1 MEREAAR
8 ASAAES
14 PKRHQLPIVGLY
26 VALLAAVTL
35 LGCAGPSLVT
45 PEQARAIRE
54 RERALAAHGTTI
66 QAAIREAGTEGALAF
81 LDTSTGRLVALPGDS
96 AADAWIRH
104 ASKTDAVVPS
114 APPVLTFVHRADIP
128 IAPEPVTLAALR
140 RQQAL
145 RTSLATLESDFQDA
159 HRRLEER
166 LAAVQRELTESVQ
179 TSKRDS
185 DTALASTRAELQK
198 ALTGVSDDLGS
209 TRRFMLQTAQL
220 AWLNHETNLENANAV
235 RKVASASQELSSSSA
250 KLEDT
255 IRQLSQTLT
264 AQLKE
269 LSSRLDTLQGK
280 VSSLK

>member
-1 MEREAAR
+1 MG
-8 ASAAES
+8 
-14 PKRHQLPIVGLY
+14 GLY
-26 VALLAAVTL
+26 AAVLAVTL
-35 LGCAGPSLVT
+35 LGCAGPSLMA
-45 PEQARAIRE
+45 PEQARAVRE
-54 RERALAAHGTTI
+54 RDRALGAHRPAI

-81 LDTSTGRLVALPGDS
+81 IDTSTGRLVALPGDS
-96 AADAWIRH
+96 PGDAWARQASKADA
-104 ASKTDAVVPS
+104 AAPS
-114 APPVLTFVHRADIP
+114 APPVVTFVHRADIP
-128 IAPEPVTLAALR
+128 MAPEPVTLAALQ

-145 RTSLATLESDFQDA
+145 RTSLASLESDFQEA

-166 LAAVQRELTESVQ
+166 LATVQRELTESVQ

-185 DTALASTRAELQK
+185 DTALAATRAELQK
-198 ALTGVSDDLGS
+198 GLSGVSDDLAS

-220 AWLNHETNLENANAV
+220 AWLNHESNVENANAV

-264 AQLKE
+264 TQLKE
-269 LSSRLDTLQGK
+269 LAARLDTLQGK

>member
-1 MEREAAR
+1 MG
-8 ASAAES
+8 
-14 PKRHQLPIVGLY
+14 GLY
-26 VALLAAVTL
+26 AAILSLTVV
-35 LGCAGPSLVT
+35 GCAGPSLMT
-45 PEQARAIRE
+45 PEQARGIRD
-54 RERALAAHGTTI
+54 RERALAAHGPAI

-81 LDTSTGRLVALPGDS
+81 LDTSSGRLVALPGDS
-96 AADAWIRH
+96 PADAWARQ
-104 ASKTDAVVPS
+104 ASKPDAAAAS

-128 IAPEPVTLAALR
+128 IAPEPVTLAAVQ

-145 RTSLATLESDFQDA
+145 RTSLAVLESDFQDA

-166 LAAVQRELTESVQ
+166 VATVQRELSESVQ
-179 TSKRDS
+179 SSKRDS
-185 DTALASTRAELQK
+185 DTALAATRAELQK
-198 ALTGVSDDLGS
+198 SLTGVSEDLAS

-220 AWLNHETNLENANAV
+220 AWLNHETNVENANAV

-264 AQLKE
+264 AQLRE
-269 LSSRLDTLQGK
+269 LSNRLDTLQGK